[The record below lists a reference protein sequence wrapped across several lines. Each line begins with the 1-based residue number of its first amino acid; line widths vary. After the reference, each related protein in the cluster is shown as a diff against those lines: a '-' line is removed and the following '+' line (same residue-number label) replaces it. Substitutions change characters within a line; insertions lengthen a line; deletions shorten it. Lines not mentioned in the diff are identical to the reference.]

1 MLLIDKLSYRSKLR
15 YVNAS
20 EKLLYAVATLALC
33 VISRSVRTAVPVFA
47 VNMVLTVW
55 KGGIPL
61 SRYMKLLLIPA
72 AFLIVGTA
80 AIVVNVSAVSLD
92 AFAFPAGDF
101 YITGSRAGLW
111 QALEIC
117 LTALAAVSC
126 LYFLALNTV
135 MTDILG
141 ALRKLKAPA
150 LLIELMLLIYRFIFV
165 LSETASAIRV
175 SQNSRLGNR
184 NIRTGIRSFGAMGT
198 ALFILALKRSNALYD
213 AMESRCYDGTIR
225 VLSGEHPAKAEEI
238 LLIAAY
244 EAALA
249 LIWLMPLWLESRF

>member
-1 MLLIDKLSYRSKLR
+1 
-15 YVNAS
+15 
-20 EKLLYAVATLALC
+20 
-33 VISRSVRTAVPVFA
+33 
-47 VNMVLTVW
+47 NMILTVW

-80 AIVVNVSAVSLD
+80 AIVVNVSAVPLD

-101 YITGSRAGLW
+101 YITGSRAGLR

-117 LTALAAVSC
+117 LTAMAAVSC

-141 ALRKLKAPA
+141 ALRKMKVPA

-165 LSETASAIRV
+165 LSETASAI
-175 SQNSRLGNR
+175 
-184 NIRTGIRSFGAMGT
+184 
-198 ALFILALKRSNALYD
+198 
-213 AMESRCYDGTIR
+213 
-225 VLSGEHPAKAEEI
+225 
-238 LLIAAY
+238 
-244 EAALA
+244 
-249 LIWLMPLWLESRF
+249 